1 MGIQR
6 LENVGIIVADLEAA
20 TAFFVQ
26 LGLTV
31 VQEASV
37 EGTWVDRV
45 LRLDG
50 VQADIVMLQTPD
62 GHGRLELSTY
72 RTPAARTVD
81 PYPLPNTLGLHRV
94 AFGVDDID
102 ATVAGLLD
110 RGSALIGEVVRFED
124 SYRLCYVRGPEGI
137 IVMLAEEL
145 G

>member
-1 MGIQR
+1 
-6 LENVGIIVADLEAA
+6 
-20 TAFFVQ
+20 
-26 LGLTV
+26 
-31 VQEASV
+31 
-37 EGTWVDRV
+37 
-45 LRLDG
+45 
-50 VQADIVMLQTPD
+50 MLQTPD

-72 RTPAARTVD
+72 RAPAARTVD

-110 RGSALIGEVVRFED
+110 RGGALIGEVVRFED

>member
-20 TAFFVQ
+20 TAFFIQ

-37 EGTWVDRV
+37 EGEWVDRV
-45 LRLDG
+45 LGLTDVR
-50 VQADIVMLQTPD
+50 ADIVMLETPD
-62 GHGRLELSTY
+62 GRGRLELSTY
-72 RTPAARTVD
+72 RNPAARTVD
-81 PYPLPNTLGLHRV
+81 SYPPPNTLGLHRV

-110 RGSALIGEVVRFED
+110 RGGTLIGEVVRFED

-145 G
+145 S